1 MDLRRSTLERLG
13 ILWIV
18 AVKPCNPIEMVGKI
32 GEEPGSPGEVSVSDT
47 GRLHEGGL
55 DASQTY
61 EMHCTLKS
69 SRFFARYAGIDS
81 NGYPMDDQDFRRR
94 ADHALEDLHRR
105 LSAAGDK
112 HDFGS
117 DFVAGALVVEFEE
130 PPAKFVVSP
139 NAPVGQ
145 IWVSAHMKSFK
156 LDWVAA
162 RNAFVLP
169 ESGQT
174 LAELL
179 AAAITEKLGEEVS
192 L

>member
-1 MDLRRSTLERLG
+1 MR
-13 ILWIV
+13 
-18 AVKPCNPIEMVGKI
+18 
-32 GEEPGSPGEVSVSDT
+32 
-47 GRLHEGGL
+47 
-55 DASQTY
+55 
-61 EMHCTLKS
+61 CTLKG
-69 SRFFARYAGIDS
+69 SRFSPRYAGSDQPDNS
-81 NGYPMDDQDFRRR
+81 MDEQEFRRR
-94 ADHALEDLHRR
+94 ADQALEDLHRR
-105 LSAAGDK
+105 LSAAGER
-112 HDFGS
+112 HDFES

-156 LDWVAA
+156 LDWDAA

-179 AAAITEKLGEEVS
+179 AGAITEKLGEEVS